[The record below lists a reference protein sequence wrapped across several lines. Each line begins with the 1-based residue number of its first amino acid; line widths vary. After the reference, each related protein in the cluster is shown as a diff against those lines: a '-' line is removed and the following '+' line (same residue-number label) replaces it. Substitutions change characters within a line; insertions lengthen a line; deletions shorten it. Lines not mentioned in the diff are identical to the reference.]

1 MKRGELK
8 QLIKE
13 CLIEILAE
21 GIGAERLEETIQRS
35 PAQHKQKPVQ
45 VKQAQSQ
52 PRFNPALDQKVIQPR
67 QMIVPKK
74 SKEDIMSSIMEE
86 TARSMA
92 EINQQTGFSDNSA
105 YSEPTPVYDSGP
117 GSSINDGNGPN
128 YQEHFRGDPLAIFG
142 GGGNSA
148 MWQKAAFGTPR
159 PK

>member
-21 GIGAERLEETIQRS
+21 GIGAERLEETIQRTPQS
-35 PAQHKQKPVQ
+35 FAAKPKTPQ
-45 VKQAQSQ
+45 PQAK
-52 PRFNPALDQKVIQPR
+52 PKYNPALDQKVAGR
-67 QMIVPKK
+67 QMIIPKK

-86 TARSMA
+86 TQRAMA
-92 EINQQTGFSDNSA
+92 EINEQNGFGDPLPAAAQSYSDPA
-105 YSEPTPVYDSGP
+105 APYG
-117 GSSINDGNGPN
+117 GNEYKEQN
-128 YQEHFRGDPLAIFG
+128 YKEQFHGDPLAIFG
-142 GGGNSA
+142 GGGASA

>member
-35 PAQHKQKPVQ
+35 PAQPKQKPL
-45 VKQAQSQ
+45 QAKPAQ
-52 PRFNPALDQKVIQPR
+52 PRYNPALDQKVGQPK

-74 SKEDIMSSIMEE
+74 TKEDIMSSIMEE
-86 TARSMA
+86 TQRAMA
-92 EINQQTGFSDNSA
+92 EINEQTGFGDPLPA
-105 YSEPTPVYDSGP
+105 Q
-117 GSSINDGNGPN
+117 SSYVDPAAQYGGNEYKEQN
-128 YQEHFRGDPLAIFG
+128 YKEQFNGDPLAIFG
-142 GGGNSA
+142 GGGASA